1 MKKITKLAEKAEIL
15 KDSEM
20 KLVSGGV
27 AYGITSL
34 STSSNLVVDEGGGGG
49 GSSTTCPAQSSL
61 CSGNC
66 TTSVGT
72 PGRCGKKEINGAT
85 LCACYEN

>member
-1 MKKITKLAEKAEIL
+1 MKNITKLAEKAEIL
-15 KDSEM
+15 QDSDM
-20 KLVSGGV
+20 KLVSGGGG
-27 AYGITSL
+27 ATHMGSI
-34 STSSNLVVDEGGGGG
+34 ST
-49 GSSTTCPAQSSL
+49 GSGSTTCPAQSSL